1 MDDKTQ
7 GTEQQD
13 QLSDMSRDELDA
25 EIGRLLGVYPVVRFL
40 DEREIE
46 EDESCLLYGGACVCM
61 RGVCKDILRDG
72 GSRTHR
78 VLMGDQVHRASARY
92 VNVDGKPGVLMCAQP
107 IDAVAGGLLSEDL
120 LYHDALSGAYNRRF
134 YEDNLRNQHVFA
146 GVAVLDMD
154 DFKLVNDTLGH
165 YAGDVAIKTAVS
177 ALRSCIRSS
186 DMLVRYGGD
195 EFVLVIPGISADVF
209 ARKLHDMADK
219 VAETPVP
226 GYENI
231 NLTVSIGGVLSEGRT
246 VEEAVRQADGLMYKA
261 KGRKNLVIT
270 DSDDL
275 DSCEFHK
282 PLLLMVDDSEMNRVI
297 LSEMLKDQ
305 YEILEADCG
314 EAGIACLEQRGGGI
328 SIVLLDIV
336 MPGVDGFDVLSLMSR
351 NGWIADIPVIMIS
364 SEDSDDS
371 VLRAYEL
378 GASDYIC
385 RPFDSRIVRQ
395 RVSNIM
401 RLYTKQRR
409 LSAMLAQQF
418 YERERESRMLVDI
431 MGGAMELRNGE
442 SGPHVK
448 HVRKLTEMML
458 EHLMRKTDRYRI
470 TSSDR
475 STIAAASTLHDLGK
489 LSIPDSILNK
499 PGRLTPEEFEIMKT
513 HTTIGADMLEGMVQY
528 RDSAL
533 VRTARDICRWH
544 HERYDGSGYP
554 DGLKGEEIPISAQ
567 VVALVDVYDALTS
580 DRVYKKAFSHEKA
593 MHMILNGDC
602 GAFNPLL
609 IDCLIDLQDRIIV
622 EKDEQDSPPPISVN
636 DEGAG
641 KSGSLIDEGRPDD
654 ENGPTRKG

>member
-1 MDDKTQ
+1 MDDDKMQ
-7 GTEQQD
+7 GTEHQD
-13 QLSDMSRDELDA
+13 QLPDMSREELDA

-40 DEREIE
+40 DGEDIE
-46 EDESCLLYGGACVCM
+46 KEDHCLLYGDSCVCM
-61 RGVCKDILRDG
+61 RGVCRDILHNG
-72 GSRTHR
+72 GSRMNR
-78 VLMGDQVHRASARY
+78 VLMGDQLHRALAQR
-92 VNVDGKPGVLMCAQP
+92 VNVDGKPGVLMCARP
-107 IDAVAGGLLSEDL
+107 VDAVVGGMLSQEL

-146 GVAVLDMD
+146 GVAVLDLD

-165 YAGDVAIKTAVS
+165 HAGDVAIKTAVDV
-177 ALRSCIRSS
+177 LRGCIRSS

-209 ARKLHDMADK
+209 ARKLHDMGDK
-219 VAETPVP
+219 LAETPVP
-226 GYENI
+226 GYESI
-231 NLTVSIGGVLSEGRT
+231 NLTISIGGVLSEGRT

-275 DSCEFHK
+275 DPYEFHK
-282 PLLLMVDDSEMNRVI
+282 PLLLVVDDSEMNRLI

-305 YEILEADCG
+305 YEIIEADCG
-314 EAGIACLEQRGGGI
+314 EAGIACLEQHGSGV
-328 SIVLLDIV
+328 SLVLLDIV

-351 NGWIADIPVIMIS
+351 NGWIDDIMIS
-364 SEDSDDS
+364 SEDSDDT

-378 GASDYIC
+378 GASDYIS

-409 LSAMLAQQF
+409 LSTMLAQQF

-442 SGPHVK
+442 SGPHVQ

-458 EHLMRKTDRYRI
+458 EHLMRKTDRYHI
-470 TSSDR
+470 SSSER

-489 LSIPDSILNK
+489 LSIPDNILNK
-499 PGRLTPEEFEIMKT
+499 PGRLTSEEFEIMKT

-533 VRTARDICRWH
+533 VRAARDICRWH

-580 DRVYKKAFSHEKA
+580 DRVCKKAFPHEKA

-609 IDCLIDLQDRIIV
+609 IDCLIDLQDRIVV
-622 EKDEQDSPPPISVN
+622 EKDEQDPPPP
-636 DEGAG
+636 
-641 KSGSLIDEGRPDD
+641 LFQ
-654 ENGPTRKG
+654 

>member
-7 GTEQQD
+7 GTERQD

-275 DSCEFHK
+275 DSYEFHK
-282 PLLLMVDDSEMNRVI
+282 PLLLVVDDSEMNRVI

-314 EAGIACLEQRGGGI
+314 EAGIACLEQHGGGI

-378 GASDYIC
+378 GASDYIG

-622 EKDEQDSPPPISVN
+622 EKDEQDSPPPYFG
-636 DEGAG
+636 E
-641 KSGSLIDEGRPDD
+641 
-654 ENGPTRKG
+654 

>member
-7 GTEQQD
+7 GTEQHD
-13 QLSDMSRDELDA
+13 QLPDMSRDELEA
-25 EIGRLLGVYPVVRFL
+25 EMGRLLGVYPVVRFL
-40 DEREIE
+40 DEDDIE
-46 EDESCLLYGGACVCM
+46 EEESCLLYGGACVCV
-61 RGVCKDILRDG
+61 RGVCKDVLRNG

-107 IDAVAGGLLSEDL
+107 VDAVASGMLSEEL

-146 GVAVLDMD
+146 GVAVLDLD

-165 YAGDVAIKTAVS
+165 HAGDVAIKTAVS
-177 ALRSCIRSS
+177 VLRSCIRST

-209 ARKLHDMADK
+209 ARKLQDMGDK
-219 VAETPVP
+219 LAETPVP

-261 KGRKNLVIT
+261 KGRKNFVIT
-270 DSDDL
+270 DSDNL
-275 DSCEFHK
+275 DPFEFHK
-282 PLLLMVDDSEMNRVI
+282 PLLLVVDDSEMNRVI

-314 EAGIACLEQRGGGI
+314 EAGIARLEQHGSGI

-336 MPGVDGFDVLSLMSR
+336 MPGADGFDVLSCMSR
-351 NGWIADIPVIMIS
+351 NGWIDDIPVIMIS

-378 GASDYIC
+378 GASDYIS
-385 RPFDSRIVRQ
+385 RPFDKRIVRQ

-409 LSAMLAQQF
+409 LSTMLAQQF

-442 SGPHVK
+442 SGPHVQ

-458 EHLMRKTDRYRI
+458 EHLMRKTDRYHI

-475 STIAAASTLHDLGK
+475 ATIAAASTLHDLGK
-489 LSIPDSILNK
+489 LSIPDDILNK

-533 VRTARDICRWH
+533 VRAARDICRWH
-544 HERYDGSGYP
+544 HERYDGGGYP

-593 MHMILNGDC
+593 MHMILNGEC

-609 IDCLIDLQDRIIV
+609 IDCLIDLQDRIV
-622 EKDEQDSPPPISVN
+622 AEKDEEDPPPP
-636 DEGAG
+636 
-641 KSGSLIDEGRPDD
+641 LFQ
-654 ENGPTRKG
+654 

>member
-7 GTEQQD
+7 GTEQHD
-13 QLSDMSRDELDA
+13 QLPDMSRDELEA
-25 EIGRLLGVYPVVRFL
+25 EMGRLLGVYPIVRFL
-40 DEREIE
+40 DETDIE
-46 EDESCLLYGGACVCM
+46 EEESCLLYGNACVCM
-61 RGVCKDILRDG
+61 RGVCKDILRNG

-107 IDAVAGGLLSEDL
+107 VDAVASGMLSEEL

-146 GVAVLDMD
+146 GVAVLDLD

-165 YAGDVAIKTAVS
+165 HAGDVAIKTAVS
-177 ALRSCIRSS
+177 VLRSCIRST

-209 ARKLHDMADK
+209 ARKLQDMGDK
-219 VAETPVP
+219 LAETPVP

-261 KGRKNLVIT
+261 KGRKNFVIT
-270 DSDDL
+270 DSDNL
-275 DSCEFHK
+275 DPFEFHK
-282 PLLLMVDDSEMNRVI
+282 PLLLVVDDSEMNRVI

-314 EAGIACLEQRGGGI
+314 EAGIARLEQHGSGI

-336 MPGVDGFDVLSLMSR
+336 MPGADGFDVLSCMSR
-351 NGWIADIPVIMIS
+351 NGWIDDIPVIMIS
-364 SEDSDDS
+364 SEDSGDS

-378 GASDYIC
+378 GASDYIS
-385 RPFDSRIVRQ
+385 RPFDKRIVRQ

-409 LSAMLAQQF
+409 LSTMLAQQF

-458 EHLMRKTDRYRI
+458 EHLMRKTDRYHI

-475 STIAAASTLHDLGK
+475 ATIAAASTLHDLGK
-489 LSIPDSILNK
+489 LSIPDNILNK
-499 PGRLTPEEFEIMKT
+499 PGRLTSEEFEIMKT

-533 VRTARDICRWH
+533 VRAARDICRWH
-544 HERYDGSGYP
+544 HERYDGGGYP

-593 MHMILNGDC
+593 MHMILNGEC

-609 IDCLIDLQDRIIV
+609 IDCLIDLQDRIV
-622 EKDEQDSPPPISVN
+622 AEKDEEDPPPP
-636 DEGAG
+636 
-641 KSGSLIDEGRPDD
+641 LFQ
-654 ENGPTRKG
+654 

>member
-7 GTEQQD
+7 GTEQHD
-13 QLSDMSRDELDA
+13 QLPDMSRDELEA
-25 EIGRLLGVYPVVRFL
+25 EMGRLLGVYPVVRFL
-40 DEREIE
+40 DEDDIE
-46 EDESCLLYGGACVCM
+46 EEESCLLYGGACVCV
-61 RGVCKDILRDG
+61 RGVCKDVLRNG

-107 IDAVAGGLLSEDL
+107 VDAVASGMLSEEL

-146 GVAVLDMD
+146 GVAVLDLD

-165 YAGDVAIKTAVS
+165 HAGDVAIKTAVS
-177 ALRSCIRSS
+177 VLRSCIRST

-209 ARKLHDMADK
+209 ARKLQDMGDK
-219 VAETPVP
+219 LAETPVP

-261 KGRKNLVIT
+261 KGRKNFVIT
-270 DSDDL
+270 DSDNL
-275 DSCEFHK
+275 DPFEFHK
-282 PLLLMVDDSEMNRVI
+282 PLLLVVDDSEMNRVI

-314 EAGIACLEQRGGGI
+314 EAGIARLEQHGSGI

-336 MPGVDGFDVLSLMSR
+336 MLAADGFDVLSCMSCS
-351 NGWIADIPVIMIS
+351 GWIDDIPVIMIS

-378 GASDYIC
+378 GASDYIS
-385 RPFDSRIVRQ
+385 RPFDKRIVRQ

-409 LSAMLAQQF
+409 LSTMLAQQF

-442 SGPHVK
+442 SGPHVQ

-458 EHLMRKTDRYRI
+458 EHLMRKTDRYHI

-475 STIAAASTLHDLGK
+475 ATIAAASTLHDLGK
-489 LSIPDSILNK
+489 LSIPDDILNK

-533 VRTARDICRWH
+533 VRAARDICRWH
-544 HERYDGSGYP
+544 HERYDGGGYP

-593 MHMILNGDC
+593 MHMILNGEC

-609 IDCLIDLQDRIIV
+609 IDCLIDLQDRIV
-622 EKDEQDSPPPISVN
+622 AEKDEEDPPPPYFS
-636 DEGAG
+636 E
-641 KSGSLIDEGRPDD
+641 
-654 ENGPTRKG
+654 

>member
-7 GTEQQD
+7 GTEQHD
-13 QLSDMSRDELDA
+13 QLPDMSRDELEA
-25 EIGRLLGVYPVVRFL
+25 EMGRLLGVYPVVRFL
-40 DEREIE
+40 DEDDIE
-46 EDESCLLYGGACVCM
+46 EEESCLLYGGACVCV
-61 RGVCKDILRDG
+61 RGVCKDVLRNG

-107 IDAVAGGLLSEDL
+107 VDAVASGMLSEEL

-146 GVAVLDMD
+146 GVAVLDLD

-165 YAGDVAIKTAVS
+165 HAGDVAIKTAVS
-177 ALRSCIRSS
+177 VLRSCIRST

-209 ARKLHDMADK
+209 ARKLQDMGDK
-219 VAETPVP
+219 LAETPVS

-261 KGRKNLVIT
+261 KGRKNFVIT
-270 DSDDL
+270 DSDNL
-275 DSCEFHK
+275 DPFEFHK
-282 PLLLMVDDSEMNRVI
+282 PLLLVVDDSEMNRVI

-314 EAGIACLEQRGGGI
+314 EAGIARLEQHGSGI

-336 MPGVDGFDVLSLMSR
+336 MPGADGFDVLSCMSR
-351 NGWIADIPVIMIS
+351 NGWIDDIPVIMIS

-378 GASDYIC
+378 GASDYIS
-385 RPFDSRIVRQ
+385 RPFDKRIVRQ

-409 LSAMLAQQF
+409 LSTMLAQQF

-442 SGPHVK
+442 SGPHVQ

-458 EHLMRKTDRYRI
+458 EHLMRKTDRYHI

-475 STIAAASTLHDLGK
+475 ATIAAASTLHDLGK
-489 LSIPDSILNK
+489 LSIPDDILNK

-533 VRTARDICRWH
+533 VRAARDICRWH
-544 HERYDGSGYP
+544 HERYDGGGYP

-593 MHMILNGDC
+593 MHMILNGEC

-609 IDCLIDLQDRIIV
+609 IDCLIDLQDRIV
-622 EKDEQDSPPPISVN
+622 AEKDEEDPPPPYFS
-636 DEGAG
+636 E
-641 KSGSLIDEGRPDD
+641 
-654 ENGPTRKG
+654 

>member
-1 MDDKTQ
+1 MDDDEKQ
-7 GTEQQD
+7 GTEHQD
-13 QLSDMSRDELDA
+13 QLPDMSREELDA

-40 DEREIE
+40 DEEDIE
-46 EDESCLLYGGACVCM
+46 KEDHCLLYGDSCVCM
-61 RGVCKDILRDG
+61 RGVCRDVLHNG
-72 GSRTHR
+72 GSRMNR
-78 VLMGDQVHRASARY
+78 VLMGDQLHRALAQR
-92 VNVDGKPGVLMCAQP
+92 VNVDGKPGVLMCARP
-107 IDAVAGGLLSEDL
+107 VDAVVGGMLSQEL

-146 GVAVLDMD
+146 GVAVLDLD

-165 YAGDVAIKTAVS
+165 HAGDVAIKTAVDV
-177 ALRSCIRSS
+177 LRGCIRSS

-209 ARKLHDMADK
+209 ARKLHDMGDK
-219 VAETPVP
+219 LAETPVP
-226 GYENI
+226 GYESI
-231 NLTVSIGGVLSEGRT
+231 NLTISIGGVLSEGRT
-246 VEEAVRQADGLMYKA
+246 VEEAVHQAYKA

-275 DSCEFHK
+275 DPYEFHK
-282 PLLLMVDDSEMNRVI
+282 PLLLVVDDSEMNRLI

-305 YEILEADCG
+305 YEIIEADCG
-314 EAGIACLEQRGGGI
+314 EAGVACLEQHGSGV
-328 SIVLLDIV
+328 SLVLLDIV

-351 NGWIADIPVIMIS
+351 NGWIDDIPVIMIS
-364 SEDSDDS
+364 SEDSDDT

-378 GASDYIC
+378 GASDYIS

-409 LSAMLAQQF
+409 LSTMLAQQF

-442 SGPHVK
+442 SGPHVQ

-458 EHLMRKTDRYRI
+458 EHLMRKTDRYHI
-470 TSSDR
+470 SSSER

-489 LSIPDSILNK
+489 LSIPDNILNK
-499 PGRLTPEEFEIMKT
+499 PGRLTSEEFEIMKT

-533 VRTARDICRWH
+533 VRAARDICRWH

-580 DRVYKKAFSHEKA
+580 DRVYKKAFPHEKA

-609 IDCLIDLQDRIIV
+609 IDCLIDLQDRIVV
-622 EKDEQDSPPPISVN
+622 EKDEQDPPPPYFS
-636 DEGAG
+636 E
-641 KSGSLIDEGRPDD
+641 
-654 ENGPTRKG
+654 

>member
-7 GTEQQD
+7 GTDQQD
-13 QLSDMSRDELDA
+13 QLPDMSRDELNA

-40 DEREIE
+40 DEGDVDE
-46 EDESCLLYGGACVCM
+46 EESCLFYGGSCICM
-61 RGVCKDILRDG
+61 RGVCRDILRNG

-78 VLMGDQVHRASARY
+78 VLMGDQLHRASARY

-107 IDAVAGGLLSEDL
+107 VAAVANNMLSEEL

-146 GVAVLDMD
+146 GVAVLDLD

-165 YAGDVAIKTAVS
+165 HAGDVAIKTAVS
-177 ALRSCIRSS
+177 VLRGCIRSS

-219 VAETPVP
+219 LAETPVP
-226 GYENI
+226 GYESV

-270 DSDDL
+270 DSDNL
-275 DSCEFHK
+275 DPYEFHK
-282 PLLLMVDDSEMNRVI
+282 PLLLVVDDSEMNRVI

-314 EAGIACLEQRGGGI
+314 EAGIACLEQHGGGI

-336 MPGVDGFDVLSLMSR
+336 MPGADGFDVLSYMSR
-351 NGWIADIPVIMIS
+351 NGWIDDIPVIMIS
-364 SEDSDDS
+364 SDDSDDS

-378 GASDYIC
+378 GASDYIS
-385 RPFDSRIVRQ
+385 RPFDKRIVRQ

-401 RLYTKQRR
+401 RLYIKQRR

-442 SGPHVK
+442 SGPHVR

-458 EHLMRKTDRYRI
+458 EHLMRKTDRYHI

-533 VRTARDICRWH
+533 VRVARDICRWH

-554 DGLKGEEIPISAQ
+554 DGLKGEAIPISAQ
-567 VVALVDVYDALTS
+567 VVSLVDVYDALTS
-580 DRVYKKAFSHEKA
+580 DRVYKKAFPREKA

-609 IDCLIDLQDRIIV
+609 IDCLIDLQDRIV
-622 EKDEQDSPPPISVN
+622 AEKDEQDPPPPYFS
-636 DEGAG
+636 E
-641 KSGSLIDEGRPDD
+641 
-654 ENGPTRKG
+654 

>member
-1 MDDKTQ
+1 MEDDEKQ
-7 GTEQQD
+7 GIEHQD
-13 QLSDMSRDELDA
+13 QLPDMSRGELDA
-25 EIGRLLGVYPVVRFL
+25 EIGRLLGTYPVVRFL
-40 DEREIE
+40 DEEDIE
-46 EDESCLLYGGACVCM
+46 KEDSCLLYGSSCVCM
-61 RGVCKDILRDG
+61 RGVCKDILRNEG
-72 GSRTHR
+72 FRTDR
-78 VLMGDQVHRASARY
+78 VLMGDLVHRASAQR

-107 IDAVAGGLLSEDL
+107 IDQIAGSMLSEEL

-146 GVAVLDMD
+146 GVAVLDLD

-165 YAGDVAIKTAVS
+165 HAGDVAIKTAVDV
-177 ALRSCIRSS
+177 LRGCIRSS

-209 ARKLHDMADK
+209 ARKLHDMGDK
-219 VAETPVP
+219 LAETLVP
-226 GYENI
+226 GYERL

-275 DSCEFHK
+275 DPYEFHK
-282 PLLLMVDDSEMNRVI
+282 PLLLVVDDSEMNRAI
-297 LSEMLKDQ
+297 LSEMLKEQ
-305 YEILEADCG
+305 YEIIEADCG
-314 EAGIACLEQRGGGI
+314 EAGIACLEQHGSGI

-336 MPGVDGFDVLSLMSR
+336 MPGADGFDVLSIMSR
-351 NGWIADIPVIMIS
+351 NGWIDDIPVIIIS

-378 GASDYIC
+378 GASDYIS
-385 RPFDSRIVRQ
+385 RPFDKRIVRQ

-401 RLYTKQRR
+401 RLYIKQRR
-409 LSAMLAQQF
+409 LSTMLAQQF

-442 SGPHVK
+442 SGPHVQ

-458 EHLMRKTDRYRI
+458 EHLMRKTDRYHI
-470 TSSDR
+470 TSSER
-475 STIAAASTLHDLGK
+475 ATIGAASTLHDLGK
-489 LSIPDSILNK
+489 LSIPDKILNK

-513 HTTIGADMLEGMVQY
+513 HTTIGADMLEGMAQY

-533 VRTARDICRWH
+533 VRAARDICRWH
-544 HERYDGSGYP
+544 HERYDGNGYP
-554 DGLKGEEIPISAQ
+554 DGLKGEAIPISAQ
-567 VVALVDVYDALTS
+567 VVSLVDVYDALTS

-593 MHMILNGDC
+593 MHMILNGEC

-609 IDCLIDLQDRIIV
+609 IDCLIDLQDRIV
-622 EKDEQDSPPPISVN
+622 AEKDEQGPPPPYFS
-636 DEGAG
+636 E
-641 KSGSLIDEGRPDD
+641 
-654 ENGPTRKG
+654 

>member
-1 MDDKTQ
+1 
-7 GTEQQD
+7 
-13 QLSDMSRDELDA
+13 
-25 EIGRLLGVYPVVRFL
+25 
-40 DEREIE
+40 
-46 EDESCLLYGGACVCM
+46 
-61 RGVCKDILRDG
+61 
-72 GSRTHR
+72 
-78 VLMGDQVHRASARY
+78 
-92 VNVDGKPGVLMCAQP
+92 
-107 IDAVAGGLLSEDL
+107 
-120 LYHDALSGAYNRRF
+120 
-134 YEDNLRNQHVFA
+134 
-146 GVAVLDMD
+146 
-154 DFKLVNDTLGH
+154 
-165 YAGDVAIKTAVS
+165 
-177 ALRSCIRSS
+177 
-186 DMLVRYGGD
+186 MLVRYGGD

-231 NLTVSIGGVLSEGRT
+231 NLTVSVGGVLSEGRT

-275 DSCEFHK
+275 DSYEFHK
-282 PLLLMVDDSEMNRVI
+282 PLLLVVDDSEMNRVI

-314 EAGIACLEQRGGGI
+314 EAGIACLEQHGSGI

-351 NGWIADIPVIMIS
+351 NGWIDDIPVIMIS

-371 VLRAYEL
+371 VLRACEL
-378 GASDYIC
+378 GASDYIG

-409 LSAMLAQQF
+409 LSTMLAQQF

-533 VRTARDICRWH
+533 VRAARDICRWH

-580 DRVYKKAFSHEKA
+580 DRVYKKAFPHEKA

-609 IDCLIDLQDRIIV
+609 IDCLIDLQDRIV
-622 EKDEQDSPPPISVN
+622 AEKDEQDSPPPISVN

-641 KSGSLIDEGRPDD
+641 KSGSLINEGRPDD

>member
-7 GTEQQD
+7 GTEQHD
-13 QLSDMSRDELDA
+13 QLPDMSRDELEA
-25 EIGRLLGVYPVVRFL
+25 EMGRLLGVYPVVRFL
-40 DEREIE
+40 DEDDIE
-46 EDESCLLYGGACVCM
+46 EEESCLLYGGACVCV
-61 RGVCKDILRDG
+61 RGVCKDVLRNG

-107 IDAVAGGLLSEDL
+107 VDAVASGMLSEEL

-146 GVAVLDMD
+146 GVAVLDLD

-165 YAGDVAIKTAVS
+165 HAGDVAIKTAVS
-177 ALRSCIRSS
+177 VLRSCIRST

-209 ARKLHDMADK
+209 ARKLQDMGDK
-219 VAETPVP
+219 LAETPVP

-261 KGRKNLVIT
+261 KGRKNFVIT
-270 DSDDL
+270 DSDNL
-275 DSCEFHK
+275 DPFEFHK
-282 PLLLMVDDSEMNRVI
+282 PLLLVVDDSEMNRVI

-314 EAGIACLEQRGGGI
+314 EAGIARLEQHGSGI

-336 MPGVDGFDVLSLMSR
+336 MLAADGFDVLSCMSC
-351 NGWIADIPVIMIS
+351 NGWIDDIPVIMIS

-378 GASDYIC
+378 GASDYIS
-385 RPFDSRIVRQ
+385 RPFDKRIVRQ

-409 LSAMLAQQF
+409 LSTMLAQQF

-442 SGPHVK
+442 SGPHVQ

-458 EHLMRKTDRYRI
+458 EHLMRKTDRYHI

-475 STIAAASTLHDLGK
+475 ATIAAASTLHDLGK
-489 LSIPDSILNK
+489 LSIPDDILNK

-533 VRTARDICRWH
+533 VRAARDICRWH
-544 HERYDGSGYP
+544 HERYDGGGYP

-593 MHMILNGDC
+593 MHMILNGEC

-609 IDCLIDLQDRIIV
+609 IDCLIDLQDRIV
-622 EKDEQDSPPPISVN
+622 AEKDEEDPPP
-636 DEGAG
+636 
-641 KSGSLIDEGRPDD
+641 LFQ
-654 ENGPTRKG
+654 

>member
-1 MDDKTQ
+1 MDDDKKQ
-7 GTEQQD
+7 GIEHQD
-13 QLSDMSRDELDA
+13 QLPDMSRGELDA
-25 EIGRLLGVYPVVRFL
+25 EIGRLLGTYPVVRFL
-40 DEREIE
+40 DEEDIE
-46 EDESCLLYGGACVCM
+46 KEDSCLLYGSSCVCM
-61 RGVCKDILRDG
+61 RGVCKDILRNG
-72 GSRTHR
+72 GSRTDR
-78 VLMGDQVHRASARY
+78 VLMGDLVYRASAQH
-92 VNVDGKPGVLMCAQP
+92 VNVDGKSGVLMCAQP
-107 IDAVAGGLLSEDL
+107 IDEIAGSMLSEEL

-134 YEDNLRNQHVFA
+134 YEDNLRNQHMFA
-146 GVAVLDMD
+146 GVAVLDLD

-165 YAGDVAIKTAVS
+165 HAGDVAINTAVS
-177 ALRSCIRSS
+177 VLRGCIRSS

-209 ARKLHDMADK
+209 ARKLHDMGDK
-219 VAETPVP
+219 LAETPVP
-226 GYENI
+226 GYERL

-246 VEEAVRQADGLMYKA
+246 VEEAVCQADGLMYKA

-275 DSCEFHK
+275 DPYEFHK
-282 PLLLMVDDSEMNRVI
+282 PLMLVVDDSEMNRAI
-297 LSEMLKDQ
+297 LSEMLKER
-305 YEILEADCG
+305 YEIIEADCG
-314 EAGIACLEQRGGGI
+314 EAGIACLEQHGSGI

-336 MPGVDGFDVLSLMSR
+336 MPGADGFDVLSLMSR
-351 NGWIADIPVIMIS
+351 NGWIDDIPVIMMS

-378 GASDYIC
+378 GASDYIS

-409 LSAMLAQQF
+409 LSTMLAQQF

-442 SGPHVK
+442 SGPHVQ

-458 EHLMRKTDRYRI
+458 EHLMRKTDRYHI

-489 LSIPDSILNK
+489 LSSPDHILNK
-499 PGRLTPEEFEIMKT
+499 PGRLPSDEFEIMKT
-513 HTTIGADMLEGMVQY
+513 HTTVGADMLEGMAQY

-533 VRTARDICRWH
+533 VRAARDICRWH

-567 VVALVDVYDALTS
+567 VVSLVDVYDALTS
-580 DRVYKKAFSHEKA
+580 DRVYKKAFPHEKA

-609 IDCLIDLQDRIIV
+609 IDCLIDLQDRIV
-622 EKDEQDSPPPISVN
+622 AEKDEEDPPPP
-636 DEGAG
+636 
-641 KSGSLIDEGRPDD
+641 LFQ
-654 ENGPTRKG
+654 

>member
-1 MDDKTQ
+1 MDDKAQ
-7 GTEQQD
+7 GTEQHD
-13 QLSDMSRDELDA
+13 QLLDMSRDELEA
-25 EIGRLLGVYPVVRFL
+25 EMGRLLGVYPVVRFL
-40 DEREIE
+40 DEDDIE
-46 EDESCLLYGGACVCM
+46 EEESCLLYGGACVCV
-61 RGVCKDILRDG
+61 RGVCKDVLRNG

-107 IDAVAGGLLSEDL
+107 VDAVASGMLSEEL

-146 GVAVLDMD
+146 GVAVLDLD

-165 YAGDVAIKTAVS
+165 HAGDIAIKTAVS
-177 ALRSCIRSS
+177 ALRSCIRST

-219 VAETPVP
+219 LAETPVP

-270 DSDDL
+270 DSDSL
-275 DSCEFHK
+275 DSYEFHK
-282 PLLLMVDDSEMNRVI
+282 PLLLVVDDSEMNRAI

-314 EAGIACLEQRGGGI
+314 EAGIARLEQHGSGI

-336 MPGVDGFDVLSLMSR
+336 MPGADGFDVLSCMSR
-351 NGWIADIPVIMIS
+351 NGWIDDIPVIMIS

-378 GASDYIC
+378 GASDYIS
-385 RPFDSRIVRQ
+385 RPFDKRIVRQ

-409 LSAMLAQQF
+409 LSTMLAQQF

-442 SGPHVK
+442 SGPHVR

-458 EHLMRKTDRYRI
+458 EHLMRKTDRYHI
-470 TSSDR
+470 TSSAR
-475 STIAAASTLHDLGK
+475 ATISAASTLHDLGK

-513 HTTIGADMLEGMVQY
+513 HTTVGADMLEGMAQY

-533 VRTARDICRWH
+533 VRAARDICRWH

-554 DGLKGEEIPISAQ
+554 DGLKGEEIPVSAQ
-567 VVALVDVYDALTS
+567 VVSLVDVYDALTS

-609 IDCLIDLQDRIIV
+609 IDCLIDLQDRIVV
-622 EKDEQDSPPPISVN
+622 EKDEEDPPPP
-636 DEGAG
+636 
-641 KSGSLIDEGRPDD
+641 LFQ
-654 ENGPTRKG
+654 

>member
-107 IDAVAGGLLSEDL
+107 IDAVAGGLLSEEL

-146 GVAVLDMD
+146 GVAVLDLD

-165 YAGDVAIKTAVS
+165 HAGDVAIKTAVS

-231 NLTVSIGGVLSEGRT
+231 NLTVSVGGVLSEGRT

-275 DSCEFHK
+275 DSYEFHK
-282 PLLLMVDDSEMNRVI
+282 PLLLVVDDSEMNRVI

-314 EAGIACLEQRGGGI
+314 EAGIACLEQHGSGI
-328 SIVLLDIV
+328 SI
-336 MPGVDGFDVLSLMSR
+336 G
-351 NGWIADIPVIMIS
+351 
-364 SEDSDDS
+364 
-371 VLRAYEL
+371 
-378 GASDYIC
+378 

-499 PGRLTPEEFEIMKT
+499 PGKLTPEEFEIMKT

-533 VRTARDICRWH
+533 VRAARDICRWH

-580 DRVYKKAFSHEKA
+580 DRVYKKAFPHEKA
-593 MHMILNGDC
+593 MRMILNGDC

-622 EKDEQDSPPPISVN
+622 EKDEQDSPPPYFG
-636 DEGAG
+636 E
-641 KSGSLIDEGRPDD
+641 
-654 ENGPTRKG
+654 

>member
-7 GTEQQD
+7 GTEQHD
-13 QLSDMSRDELDA
+13 QLPDMSRDELEA
-25 EIGRLLGVYPVVRFL
+25 EMGRLLGVYPVVRFL
-40 DEREIE
+40 DEDDIE
-46 EDESCLLYGGACVCM
+46 EEESCLLYGGACVCV
-61 RGVCKDILRDG
+61 RGVCKDVLRNG

-107 IDAVAGGLLSEDL
+107 VVAVASGMLSEEL

-146 GVAVLDMD
+146 GVAVLDLD

-165 YAGDVAIKTAVS
+165 HAGDVAIKTAVS
-177 ALRSCIRSS
+177 VLRSCIRST

-209 ARKLHDMADK
+209 ARKLQDMGDK
-219 VAETPVP
+219 LAETPVP

-261 KGRKNLVIT
+261 KGRKNFVIT
-270 DSDDL
+270 DSDNL
-275 DSCEFHK
+275 DPFEFHK
-282 PLLLMVDDSEMNRVI
+282 PLLLVVDDSEMNRVI

-314 EAGIACLEQRGGGI
+314 EAGIARLEQHGSGI

-336 MPGVDGFDVLSLMSR
+336 MPGADGFDVLSCMSR
-351 NGWIADIPVIMIS
+351 NGWIDDIPVIMIS

-378 GASDYIC
+378 GASDYIS
-385 RPFDSRIVRQ
+385 RPFDKRIVRQ

-409 LSAMLAQQF
+409 LSTMLAQQF

-442 SGPHVK
+442 SGPHVQ

-458 EHLMRKTDRYRI
+458 EHLMRKADRYHI

-475 STIAAASTLHDLGK
+475 ATIAAASTLHDLGK
-489 LSIPDSILNK
+489 LSIPDGILNK
-499 PGRLTPEEFEIMKT
+499 PGRLTSEEFEIMKT

-533 VRTARDICRWH
+533 VRAARDICRWH
-544 HERYDGSGYP
+544 HERYDGGGYP

-567 VVALVDVYDALTS
+567 VVSLVDVYDALTS
-580 DRVYKKAFSHEKA
+580 DRVYKKAFPHEKA
-593 MHMILNGDC
+593 MHMILNGEC

-609 IDCLIDLQDRIIV
+609 IDCLIDLQDRIV
-622 EKDEQDSPPPISVN
+622 AEKDEEDPPP
-636 DEGAG
+636 
-641 KSGSLIDEGRPDD
+641 LFQ
-654 ENGPTRKG
+654 

>member
-7 GTEQQD
+7 GTEQHD
-13 QLSDMSRDELDA
+13 QLPDMSRDELEA
-25 EIGRLLGVYPVVRFL
+25 EMGRLLGVYPIVRFL
-40 DEREIE
+40 DETDIE
-46 EDESCLLYGGACVCM
+46 EEESCLLYGNACVCM
-61 RGVCKDILRDG
+61 RGVCKDILRNG

-107 IDAVAGGLLSEDL
+107 VDAVASGMLSEEL

-146 GVAVLDMD
+146 GVAVLDLD

-165 YAGDVAIKTAVS
+165 HAGDVAIKTAVS
-177 ALRSCIRSS
+177 VLRSCIRST

-209 ARKLHDMADK
+209 ACKLHDMADK
-219 VAETPVP
+219 LAETPVP

-231 NLTVSIGGVLSEGRT
+231 NLTVSIGGVLSEGRI

-270 DSDDL
+270 DSDNL
-275 DSCEFHK
+275 DPYEFHK
-282 PLLLMVDDSEMNRVI
+282 PLLLVVDDSEMNRVI

-314 EAGIACLEQRGGGI
+314 EAGIARLEQHGSGI

-336 MPGVDGFDVLSLMSR
+336 MPGADGFDVLSCMSR
-351 NGWIADIPVIMIS
+351 NGWIDDIPVIMIS

-378 GASDYIC
+378 GASDYIS
-385 RPFDSRIVRQ
+385 RPFDKRIVRQ

-409 LSAMLAQQF
+409 LSTMLAQQF

-442 SGPHVK
+442 SGPHVQ

-458 EHLMRKTDRYRI
+458 EHLMRKTDRYHI

-475 STIAAASTLHDLGK
+475 ATIAAASTLHDLGK
-489 LSIPDSILNK
+489 LSIPDNILNK

-533 VRTARDICRWH
+533 VRAARDICRWH
-544 HERYDGSGYP
+544 HERYDGGGYP

-567 VVALVDVYDALTS
+567 VVSLVDVYDALTS
-580 DRVYKKAFSHEKA
+580 DRVYKKAFPHEKA
-593 MHMILNGDC
+593 MHMILNGEC

-609 IDCLIDLQDRIIV
+609 IDCLIDLQDRIV
-622 EKDEQDSPPPISVN
+622 AEKDEEDPPPPISVN
-636 DEGAG
+636 DEGRERAG
-641 KSGSLIDEGRPDD
+641 A
-654 ENGPTRKG
+654 

>member
-7 GTEQQD
+7 GTEQHD
-13 QLSDMSRDELDA
+13 QLPDMSRDELEA
-25 EIGRLLGVYPVVRFL
+25 EMGRLLGVYPVVRFL
-40 DEREIE
+40 DEDDIE
-46 EDESCLLYGGACVCM
+46 EEESCLLYGGACVCV
-61 RGVCKDILRDG
+61 RGVCKDVLRNG

-107 IDAVAGGLLSEDL
+107 VDAVASGMLSEEL

-146 GVAVLDMD
+146 GVAVLDLD

-165 YAGDVAIKTAVS
+165 HAGDVAIKTAVS
-177 ALRSCIRSS
+177 VLRSCIRST

-209 ARKLHDMADK
+209 ARKLQDMGDK
-219 VAETPVP
+219 LAETLVP

-261 KGRKNLVIT
+261 KGRKNFVIT
-270 DSDDL
+270 DSDNL
-275 DSCEFHK
+275 DPFEFHK
-282 PLLLMVDDSEMNRVI
+282 PLLLVVDDSEMNRVI

-314 EAGIACLEQRGGGI
+314 EAGIARLEQHGSGI

-336 MPGVDGFDVLSLMSR
+336 MPGADGFDVLSCMSR
-351 NGWIADIPVIMIS
+351 NGWIDDIPVIMIS

-378 GASDYIC
+378 GASDYIS
-385 RPFDSRIVRQ
+385 RPFDKRIVRQ

-409 LSAMLAQQF
+409 LSTMLAQQF

-442 SGPHVK
+442 SGPHVQ

-458 EHLMRKTDRYRI
+458 EHLMRKTDRYHI

-475 STIAAASTLHDLGK
+475 ATIAAASTLHDLGK
-489 LSIPDSILNK
+489 LSIPDDILNK

-533 VRTARDICRWH
+533 VRAARDICRWH
-544 HERYDGSGYP
+544 HERYDGGGYP

-593 MHMILNGDC
+593 MHMILNGEC

-609 IDCLIDLQDRIIV
+609 IDCLIDLQDRIV
-622 EKDEQDSPPPISVN
+622 AEKDEEDPPPP
-636 DEGAG
+636 
-641 KSGSLIDEGRPDD
+641 RFP
-654 ENGPTRKG
+654 

>member
-7 GTEQQD
+7 GTEQHD
-13 QLSDMSRDELDA
+13 QLPDMSRDELEA
-25 EIGRLLGVYPVVRFL
+25 EMGRLLGVYPIVRFL
-40 DEREIE
+40 DETDIE
-46 EDESCLLYGGACVCM
+46 EEESCLLYGNACVCM
-61 RGVCKDILRDG
+61 RGVCKDILRNG

-107 IDAVAGGLLSEDL
+107 VDAVASGMLSEEL

-146 GVAVLDMD
+146 GVAVLDLD

-165 YAGDVAIKTAVS
+165 HAGDVAIKTAVS
-177 ALRSCIRSS
+177 VLRSCIRST

-209 ARKLHDMADK
+209 ARKLQDMGDK
-219 VAETPVP
+219 LAETPVP

-261 KGRKNLVIT
+261 KGRKNFVIT
-270 DSDDL
+270 DSDNL
-275 DSCEFHK
+275 DPFEFHK
-282 PLLLMVDDSEMNRVI
+282 PLLLVVDDSEMNRVI

-314 EAGIACLEQRGGGI
+314 EAGIARLEQHGSGI

-336 MPGVDGFDVLSLMSR
+336 MPGADGFDVLSCMSR
-351 NGWIADIPVIMIS
+351 NGWIDDIPVIMIS

-378 GASDYIC
+378 GASDYIS
-385 RPFDSRIVRQ
+385 RPFDKRIVRQ

-409 LSAMLAQQF
+409 LSTMLAQQF

-442 SGPHVK
+442 SGPHVQ

-458 EHLMRKTDRYRI
+458 EHLMRKTDRYHI

-475 STIAAASTLHDLGK
+475 ATIAAASTLHDLGK
-489 LSIPDSILNK
+489 LSVPDNILNK
-499 PGRLTPEEFEIMKT
+499 PGRLTSEEFEIMKT

-533 VRTARDICRWH
+533 VRAARDICRWH
-544 HERYDGSGYP
+544 HERYDGGGYP

-593 MHMILNGDC
+593 MHMILNGEC

-609 IDCLIDLQDRIIV
+609 IDCLIDLQDRIV
-622 EKDEQDSPPPISVN
+622 AEKDEEDPPPPYFS
-636 DEGAG
+636 E
-641 KSGSLIDEGRPDD
+641 
-654 ENGPTRKG
+654 

>member
-46 EDESCLLYGGACVCM
+46 EDESCLLYGSACVCM

-120 LYHDALSGAYNRRF
+120 LYHDALSGACNRRF

-275 DSCEFHK
+275 DSYEFHK
-282 PLLLMVDDSEMNRVI
+282 PLLLVVDDSEMNRVI

-314 EAGIACLEQRGGGI
+314 EAGIACLEQHGGGI

-378 GASDYIC
+378 GASDYIG

-609 IDCLIDLQDRIIV
+609 IDCLIDLQDRIVV

>member
-13 QLSDMSRDELDA
+13 RQPDMSRDELEA
-25 EIGRLLGVYPVVRFL
+25 EMGRLLGVYPVVRFL
-40 DEREIE
+40 DEDDIE
-46 EDESCLLYGGACVCM
+46 EEESCLLYGGACVCM
-61 RGVCKDILRDG
+61 RGVCKDILRNR

-107 IDAVAGGLLSEDL
+107 VDAVASGMLSEEL

-146 GVAVLDMD
+146 GVAVLDLD

-165 YAGDVAIKTAVS
+165 HAGDVAIKTAASV
-177 ALRSCIRSS
+177 LRSCVRSS

-219 VAETPVP
+219 LAETPVP

-261 KGRKNLVIT
+261 KGRKNFVIT
-270 DSDDL
+270 DSDNL
-275 DSCEFHK
+275 DPYEFHK
-282 PLLLMVDDSEMNRVI
+282 PLLLVVDDSEMNRVI

-314 EAGIACLEQRGGGI
+314 EAGIACLEQHGSGI

-336 MPGVDGFDVLSLMSR
+336 MPGADGFDVLSCMSR
-351 NGWIADIPVIMIS
+351 NGWIDDIPVIMIS
-364 SEDSDDS
+364 SDDSDDS

-378 GASDYIC
+378 GASDYIS
-385 RPFDSRIVRQ
+385 RPFDKRIVRQ

-401 RLYTKQRR
+401 RLYIKQRR
-409 LSAMLAQQF
+409 LSTMLAQQF

-442 SGPHVK
+442 SGPHVQ

-458 EHLMRKTDRYRI
+458 EHLMRKTDRYHI
-470 TSSDR
+470 SSSER
-475 STIAAASTLHDLGK
+475 ATIAAASTLHDLGK

-513 HTTIGADMLEGMVQY
+513 HTTIGGDMLEGMVQY

-533 VRTARDICRWH
+533 VRAARDICRWH
-544 HERYDGSGYP
+544 HERYDGGGYP

-567 VVALVDVYDALTS
+567 VVSLVDVYDALTS
-580 DRVYKKAFSHEKA
+580 DRVYKEAFSHEKA

-609 IDCLIDLQDRIIV
+609 IDCLIDLQDRIV
-622 EKDEQDSPPPISVN
+622 AEKDEEDPPPPYFN
-636 DEGAG
+636 E
-641 KSGSLIDEGRPDD
+641 
-654 ENGPTRKG
+654 

>member
-7 GTEQQD
+7 GTEQHD
-13 QLSDMSRDELDA
+13 QLPDMSRDELEA
-25 EIGRLLGVYPVVRFL
+25 EMGRLLGVYPVVRFL
-40 DEREIE
+40 DEDDIE
-46 EDESCLLYGGACVCM
+46 EEESCLLYGGACVCV
-61 RGVCKDILRDG
+61 RGVCKDVLRNG

-107 IDAVAGGLLSEDL
+107 VDAVASGMLSEEL

-146 GVAVLDMD
+146 GVAVLDLD

-165 YAGDVAIKTAVS
+165 HAGDVAIKTAVS
-177 ALRSCIRSS
+177 VLRSCIRST

-209 ARKLHDMADK
+209 ARKLQDMGDK
-219 VAETPVP
+219 LAETPVP

-231 NLTVSIGGVLSEGRT
+231 NLTVSIGGALSEGRT

-261 KGRKNLVIT
+261 KGRKNFVIT
-270 DSDDL
+270 DSDNL
-275 DSCEFHK
+275 DPFEFHK
-282 PLLLMVDDSEMNRVI
+282 PLLLVVDDSEMNRVI

-314 EAGIACLEQRGGGI
+314 EAGIARLEQHGSGI

-336 MPGVDGFDVLSLMSR
+336 MPGADGFDVLSCMSR
-351 NGWIADIPVIMIS
+351 NGWIDDIPVIMIS

-378 GASDYIC
+378 GASDYIS
-385 RPFDSRIVRQ
+385 RPFDKRIVRQ

-409 LSAMLAQQF
+409 LSTMLAQQF

-442 SGPHVK
+442 SGPHVQ

-458 EHLMRKTDRYRI
+458 EHLMRKTDRYHI

-475 STIAAASTLHDLGK
+475 ATIAAASTLHDLGK
-489 LSIPDSILNK
+489 LSIPDDILNK

-533 VRTARDICRWH
+533 VRAARDICRWH
-544 HERYDGSGYP
+544 HERYDGGGYP

-593 MHMILNGDC
+593 MHMILNGEC

-609 IDCLIDLQDRIIV
+609 IDCLIDLQDRIV
-622 EKDEQDSPPPISVN
+622 AEKDEEDPPPP
-636 DEGAG
+636 
-641 KSGSLIDEGRPDD
+641 LFQ
-654 ENGPTRKG
+654 

>member
-7 GTEQQD
+7 GTEQQNRR
-13 QLSDMSRDELDA
+13 LDMSRDELEA
-25 EIGRLLGVYPVVRFL
+25 EMGRLLGIYPVVRFL
-40 DEREIE
+40 DEGEIE
-46 EDESCLLYGGACVCM
+46 EEESCLLYGNACVCM
-61 RGVCKDILRDG
+61 RGVCKDVLRNG

-78 VLMGDQVHRASARY
+78 VLMGDQVHRASAWY

-107 IDAVAGGLLSEDL
+107 VDAVARGMLSEEL

-146 GVAVLDMD
+146 GVAVLDLD

-165 YAGDVAIKTAVS
+165 HAGDVAIKTAASV
-177 ALRSCIRSS
+177 LRSCVRSS

-219 VAETPVP
+219 LAETPVP

-261 KGRKNLVIT
+261 KGRKNFVIT
-270 DSDDL
+270 DSDNL
-275 DSCEFHK
+275 DPYEFHK
-282 PLLLMVDDSEMNRVI
+282 PLLLVVDDSEMNRVI

-314 EAGIACLEQRGGGI
+314 EAGIARLEQHGSGI

-336 MPGVDGFDVLSLMSR
+336 MPGADGFDVLSCMSR
-351 NGWIADIPVIMIS
+351 NGWIDDIPVIMIS
-364 SEDSDDS
+364 SDDSDDS

-378 GASDYIC
+378 GASDYIS
-385 RPFDSRIVRQ
+385 RPFDKRIVRQ

-401 RLYTKQRR
+401 RLYIKQRR
-409 LSAMLAQQF
+409 LSTMLAQQF

-442 SGPHVK
+442 SGPHVQ

-458 EHLMRKTDRYRI
+458 EHLMRKTDRYHI
-470 TSSDR
+470 SSSER
-475 STIAAASTLHDLGK
+475 ATIAAASTLHDLGK

-513 HTTIGADMLEGMVQY
+513 HTTIGGDMLEGMVQY

-533 VRTARDICRWH
+533 VRAARDICRWH
-544 HERYDGSGYP
+544 HERYDGGGYP

-567 VVALVDVYDALTS
+567 VVSLVDVYDALTS
-580 DRVYKKAFSHEKA
+580 DRVYKEAFSHEKA

-609 IDCLIDLQDRIIV
+609 IDCLIDLQDRIV
-622 EKDEQDSPPPISVN
+622 AEKDEEDPPPP
-636 DEGAG
+636 
-641 KSGSLIDEGRPDD
+641 LFQ
-654 ENGPTRKG
+654 

>member
-1 MDDKTQ
+1 M
-7 GTEQQD
+7 
-13 QLSDMSRDELDA
+13 
-25 EIGRLLGVYPVVRFL
+25 
-40 DEREIE
+40 
-46 EDESCLLYGGACVCM
+46 
-61 RGVCKDILRDG
+61 
-72 GSRTHR
+72 
-78 VLMGDQVHRASARY
+78 
-92 VNVDGKPGVLMCAQP
+92 
-107 IDAVAGGLLSEDL
+107 
-120 LYHDALSGAYNRRF
+120 
-134 YEDNLRNQHVFA
+134 
-146 GVAVLDMD
+146 
-154 DFKLVNDTLGH
+154 
-165 YAGDVAIKTAVS
+165 
-177 ALRSCIRSS
+177 
-186 DMLVRYGGD
+186 
-195 EFVLVIPGISADVF
+195 LVIPGISADVF

-219 VAETPVP
+219 LAETPVP

-261 KGRKNLVIT
+261 KGRKNFVIT
-270 DSDDL
+270 DSDNL
-275 DSCEFHK
+275 DPYEFHK
-282 PLLLMVDDSEMNRVI
+282 PLLLVVDDSEMNRVI

-314 EAGIACLEQRGGGI
+314 EAGIARLEQHGSGI

-336 MPGVDGFDVLSLMSR
+336 MPGADGFDVLSCMSR
-351 NGWIADIPVIMIS
+351 NGWIDDIPVIMIS

-378 GASDYIC
+378 GASDYIS
-385 RPFDSRIVRQ
+385 RPFDKRIVRQ

-409 LSAMLAQQF
+409 LSTMLAQQF

-442 SGPHVK
+442 SGPHVQ

-458 EHLMRKTDRYRI
+458 EHLMRKTDRYHI
-470 TSSDR
+470 SSSER
-475 STIAAASTLHDLGK
+475 ATIAAASTLHDLGK

-513 HTTIGADMLEGMVQY
+513 HTTIGGDMLEGMVQY

-533 VRTARDICRWH
+533 VRAARDICRWH
-544 HERYDGSGYP
+544 HERYDGGGYP

-567 VVALVDVYDALTS
+567 VVSLVDVYDALTS
-580 DRVYKKAFSHEKA
+580 DRVYKEAFSHEKA

-609 IDCLIDLQDRIIV
+609 IDCLIDLQDRIV
-622 EKDEQDSPPPISVN
+622 AEKDEEDPPP
-636 DEGAG
+636 
-641 KSGSLIDEGRPDD
+641 LFQ
-654 ENGPTRKG
+654 